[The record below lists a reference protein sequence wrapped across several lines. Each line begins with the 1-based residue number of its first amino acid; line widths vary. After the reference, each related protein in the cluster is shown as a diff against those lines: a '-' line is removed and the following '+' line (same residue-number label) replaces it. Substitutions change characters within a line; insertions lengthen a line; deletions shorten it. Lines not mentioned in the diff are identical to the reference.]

1 MGVGVK
7 MRCWRLTEHVT
18 CTSRAREKARLGYQ
32 SRDSMKDCRVN
43 NDGILQHIIMYVQS
57 RVQGIAA
64 ACIEC
69 GRPFECPVEAG

>member
-1 MGVGVK
+1 
-7 MRCWRLTEHVT
+7 
-18 CTSRAREKARLGYQ
+18 
-32 SRDSMKDCRVN
+32 MKDCRVN
-43 NDGILQHIIMYVQS
+43 NDGILQHMIMYVQS